1 VSWFLCFVE
10 RTRITS
16 DVAMS
21 CRSLRTQLCL
31 LHPPVEIARACM
43 FLAAIMRKIPLAEVR
58 LPLERVDEYVGNVSV
73 LRRRM

>member
-1 VSWFLCFVE
+1 
-10 RTRITS
+10 
-16 DVAMS
+16 
-21 CRSLRTQLCL
+21 
-31 LHPPVEIARACM
+31 M